1 MSLWPMYSDSPLS
14 RWLAAGVIAIAT
26 LYFALVGLGV
36 LKDRYLTASATVSS
50 LLDCRSYMLY

>member
-1 MSLWPMYSDSPLS
+1 MYSDSPLS